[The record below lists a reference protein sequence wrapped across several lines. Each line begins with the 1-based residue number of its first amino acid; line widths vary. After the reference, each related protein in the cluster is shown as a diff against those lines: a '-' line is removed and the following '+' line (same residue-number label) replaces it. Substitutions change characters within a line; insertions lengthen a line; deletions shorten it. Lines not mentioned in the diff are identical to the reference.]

1 MRKSHADACGAAAE
15 TGRLLFFAT
24 CHYCLIHTPLP
35 APSPIQL
42 SSAASPYHPTPFPVS
57 AVKRLASLGMVP
69 ELKGMAALDM
79 NAAEAQVVQH
89 TREIVP
95 GMVVA
100 GMEVATLD
108 QCPRM
113 GPTFGAM
120 FMSGVKSAHVARNV
134 LDKLNRQQGE
144 AKKGQ
149 DAGKP
154 ALV

>member
-1 MRKSHADACGAAAE
+1 
-15 TGRLLFFAT
+15 
-24 CHYCLIHTPLP
+24 
-35 APSPIQL
+35 
-42 SSAASPYHPTPFPVS
+42 
-57 AVKRLASLGMVP
+57 MVP

-100 GMEVATLD
+100 GMEVAT
-108 QCPRM
+108 PRPVPPH
-113 GPTFGAM
+113 GPHVRRHVHERA
-120 FMSGVKSAHVARNV
+120 VKSAHVARNV